1 MDYDA
6 FAAEKRRLLS
16 LLETLS
22 IAIQSPQVV
31 ERLLSSQ
38 FFDGLVHLFQRLIDS
53 PRADNAN
60 QPLLLNLLKTF
71 VSIADF
77 ECGQGWLCAS
87 NAGSRVWHSLI
98 EALCKAE
105 PNLTKASH
113 TEQIGTLV
121 IKLVK
126 RMLFCNASNQAK
138 FANFLNELIARIVPL
153 DSLAAVSANSPALSG
168 FLNQLI
174 LQV

>member
-6 FAAEKRRLLS
+6 LAAEKRRFLS

-22 IAIQSPQVV
+22 IAIQSPQAI
-31 ERLLSSQ
+31 ERLIGSQ
-38 FFDGLVHLFQRLIDS
+38 FFDGLVHLLQRLIDS
-53 PRADNAN
+53 PQADSAN
-60 QPLLLNLLKTF
+60 QPLLLNLLKTL

-87 NAGSRVWHSLI
+87 GAGSRVWHSLI

-113 TEQIGTLV
+113 TEEIGTLV
-121 IKLVK
+121 VKLVK

-138 FANFLNELIARIVPL
+138 FADFLNELIARIVPL
-153 DSLAAVSANSPALSG
+153 DSLTAVSANSPPLSG